1 MLCFSYRKFTVA
13 YGIPCKFKKVK
24 VMIMKAEL
32 DFIKD
37 LIANYVELDGKEVTT
52 ESRFIEDLGF
62 NSYDFMSL
70 IGEIEDEY
78 DVEVNEKQVVKIK
91 TVGEAIE
98 YINSLV
104 EE

>member
-1 MLCFSYRKFTVA
+1 
-13 YGIPCKFKKVK
+13 
-24 VMIMKAEL
+24 MKAEL
-32 DFIKD
+32 SFIKE
-37 LIANYVELDGKEVTT
+37 LISNYVELEDKEVT
-52 ESRFIEDLGF
+52 EDSRFIEDLGF

>member
-1 MLCFSYRKFTVA
+1 
-13 YGIPCKFKKVK
+13 
-24 VMIMKAEL
+24 MKA
-32 DFIKD
+32 DFDTIKG
-37 LIANYVELDGKEVTT
+37 IISNYVELEGKEVTP

-70 IGEIEDEY
+70 IGELEDEY
-78 DVEVNEKQVVKIK
+78 DIEVNEKKVINIK
-91 TVGEAIE
+91 TIGEAID